1 MSQRLV
7 NQTPNTCYPNLTEA
21 LIGETVSNRDLPMAR
36 KPALTTEK
44 LKDLGADKLAQL
56 VLDEAERNAGF
67 RRQVK
72 AALAGKSGPEAIAKL
87 IDRRL
92 SGLARAKSFIEWD
105 KARAFADDLRSLTD
119 TITSELGPAA
129 PALAIDRL
137 LRFIATHELVF
148 ERVDDSSGRV
158 QDVYYQAIHA
168 TGDSAAS
175 LPVPEADALPEKIM
189 TALGESTHGYLAD
202 VTEAVAPHLPQD
214 SLARWD
220 ADLKEAIAERQ
231 SEDAARTSDGWFYSM
246 TSQWAGMRQILASA
260 RGDLDLLI
268 ALELK
273 KKPHMQDTL
282 AIAAQLL
289 EAGRSTEA
297 LEWVRKPGRRT
308 FGKIDDGLSPERVSL
323 EARIL
328 DATDDRSAAQALRWR
343 CFETRLSAD
352 ILREYLKQ
360 LPDFEDIEA
369 ENRAHAFALE
379 KSEPEAALQFFLDW
393 PRLDLAAKLIATHP
407 HRWDGGDWHILPK
420 IAGLLEHDHPL
431 AATILFRALLDNILD
446 RARSK
451 AYGHGAKYLGKL
463 ALLAQEADAMRPST
477 MTDHTT
483 YLGKLKK
490 AHPRKSGF
498 WARVGD
504 GEPKASAARRP
515 VWIKDDR

>member
-1 MSQRLV
+1 
-7 NQTPNTCYPNLTEA
+7 
-21 LIGETVSNRDLPMAR
+21 MAR
-36 KPALTTEK
+36 KPALSTDK

-105 KARAFADDLRSLTD
+105 KTRAFADDLRSLTD
-119 TITSELGPAA
+119 TVTSELGPAA

-158 QDVYYQAIHA
+158 QDVYYQAISA
-168 TGDSAAS
+168 IGDIAHS
-175 LPVPEADALPEKIM
+175 LPVPVADTLPEKIM

-202 VTEAVAPHLPQD
+202 VTEAVAPHLSQD

-220 ADLKEAIAERQ
+220 GDLKDAIAERQ
-231 SEDAARTSDGWFYSM
+231 TEEVARKSDGWFYSI
-246 TSQWAGMRQILASA
+246 TSQWDGMRQILASA

-268 ALELK
+268 ALEGK
-273 KKPHMQDTL
+273 KPPHMQDTL

-289 EAGRSTEA
+289 DAGRSAEA
-297 LEWVRKPGRRT
+297 MEWVRKPGRRT
-308 FGKIDDGLSPERVSL
+308 FGETDDGLAPERVSL

-328 DATDDRSAAQALRWR
+328 DATGDRPAAQALRWR
-343 CFETRLSAD
+343 CFEVRLSAD
-352 ILREYLKQ
+352 ILREYLKR

-369 ENRAHAFALE
+369 EDQAHAYALE
-379 KSEPEAALQFFLDW
+379 KTEPEVALQFFLDW
-393 PRLDLAAKLIATHP
+393 PRLDLAAKLIVTHP
-407 HRWDGGDWHILPK
+407 RRWDGGDWYILPK

-431 AATILFRALLDNILD
+431 AATILYRALLDNILD

-451 AYGHGAKYLGKL
+451 AYGHGAKYLVKL
-463 ALLAQEADAMRPST
+463 GLLAGEADPIRPCG
-477 MTDHTT
+477 MDEHAT
-483 YLGKLKK
+483 YFSKLKT
-490 AHPRKSGF
+490 AHSRKSGF
-498 WARVGD
+498 WARVGG
-504 GEPKASAARRP
+504 GEPKTPEENGTRRP
-515 VWIKDDR
+515 VWIKDGG

>member
-1 MSQRLV
+1 
-7 NQTPNTCYPNLTEA
+7 
-21 LIGETVSNRDLPMAR
+21 MAR
-36 KPALTTEK
+36 KPALSTDK

-56 VLDEAERNAGF
+56 VLEESERNAGF

-72 AALAGKSGPEAIAKL
+72 AALAAKSGPESIAKL

-92 SGLARAKSFIEWD
+92 SGLERAKSFIEWD

-129 PALAIDRL
+129 PALAIDRI
-137 LRFIATHELVF
+137 LRFIATHEQVF

-168 TGDSAAS
+168 TGQLASS
-175 LPVPEADALPEKIM
+175 LPAPNADALPEKIM
-189 TALGESTHGYLAD
+189 TALGESMHGYLAD

-214 SLARWD
+214 SLTRWD
-220 ADLKEAIAERQ
+220 GDLKNAIAERQ
-231 SEDAARTSDGWFYSM
+231 AEEAARKSDGWFYSM
-246 TSQWAGMRQILASA
+246 TSQWAGMRQTLASA

-282 AIAAQLL
+282 GIATQLL
-289 EAGRSTEA
+289 EVGRSAEA

-308 FGKIDDGLSPERVSL
+308 FGKADDGLSPERVNL

-328 DATDDRSAAQALRWR
+328 DATGDRSAAQALRWR
-343 CFETRLSAD
+343 CFEARLSAD
-352 ILREYLKQ
+352 ILRDYLKQ

-369 ENRAHAFALE
+369 EDRAHAFTLE
-379 KSEPEAALQFFLDW
+379 KSDPDVALQFFLDW

-407 HRWDGGDWHILPK
+407 HRWNGGDWHILPK

-431 AATILFRALLDNILD
+431 AATILYRALLDSILD

-451 AYGHGAKYLGKL
+451 AYGHGAKFLGKL
-463 ALLAQEADAMRPST
+463 ALLAQEVDAIRPGT
-477 MTDHTT
+477 MTDHLT
-483 YLGKLKK
+483 YVAKLKK

-498 WARVGD
+498 WTRVGGGD
-504 GEPKASAARRP
+504 PKMPQETAARGP
-515 VWIKDDR
+515 IWVKDEG

>member
-1 MSQRLV
+1 
-7 NQTPNTCYPNLTEA
+7 
-21 LIGETVSNRDLPMAR
+21 MAR
-36 KPALTTEK
+36 KPVLSVDKLT
-44 LKDLGADKLAQL
+44 DLGADKLAQL

-105 KARAFADDLRSLTD
+105 KARAYADDLRSLTD
-119 TITSELGPAA
+119 KITAELGPAA

-137 LRFIATHELVF
+137 LRFIATHEQVF

-168 TGDSAAS
+168 TGDLAAR

-189 TALGESTHGYLAD
+189 SALGESTHGYLSD
-202 VTEAVAPHLPQD
+202 VTEAVAAHLPQD

-220 ADLKEAIAERQ
+220 GDLKKAIAERQ
-231 SEDAARTSDGWFYSM
+231 TEEAPRKSEGWFYSM
-246 TSQWAGMRQILASA
+246 TSQWAAMRQILASA

-282 AIAAQLL
+282 KIAAQLL
-289 EAGRSTEA
+289 EVGRYAEA
-297 LEWVRKPGRRT
+297 LEWVRKPGRRS
-308 FGKIDDGLSPERVSL
+308 FGETDDGLSPERVGL

-328 DATDDRSAAQALRWR
+328 DAAGDGSAAQALRWR
-343 CFETRLSAD
+343 CFEARLSAD
-352 ILREYLKQ
+352 ILREYLKP

-369 ENRAHAFALE
+369 EDRAHAFAME
-379 KSEPEAALQFFLDW
+379 RSDPEMALQFFLDW

-407 HRWDGGDWHILPK
+407 HRWDGGI
-420 IAGLLEHDHPL
+420 G
-431 AATILFRALLDNILD
+431 T
-446 RARSK
+446 SC
-451 AYGHGAKYLGKL
+451 
-463 ALLAQEADAMRPST
+463 
-477 MTDHTT
+477 
-483 YLGKLKK
+483 
-490 AHPRKSGF
+490 RKSQDSLNTF
-498 WARVGD
+498 IR
-504 GEPKASAARRP
+504 
-515 VWIKDDR
+515 

>member
-1 MSQRLV
+1 MAHKS
-7 NQTPNTCYPNLTEA
+7 A
-21 LIGETVSNRDLPMAR
+21 LSFD
-36 KPALTTEK
+36 K
-44 LKDLGADKLAQL
+44 LKGLGADKLAQL
-56 VLDEAERNAGF
+56 VLEEAERNAGF

-137 LRFIATHELVF
+137 LRFIATHEQVF

-168 TGDSAAS
+168 TGDLATS

-189 TALGESTHGYLAD
+189 AALGESSHGYLAD

-214 SLARWD
+214 SLTRWD
-220 ADLKEAIAERQ
+220 GDLKEAIAERQ
-231 SEDAARTSDGWFYSM
+231 TEEAARKSDDWFYSM

-282 AIAAQLL
+282 GIATQLL
-289 EAGRSTEA
+289 EAGRNAEA

-308 FGKIDDGLSPERVSL
+308 FGEADDGLSPERVSL

-328 DATDDRSAAQALRWR
+328 DATGEGSAGQALRWR
-343 CFETRLSAD
+343 CFETRLSAG

-369 ENRAHAFALE
+369 EDRAHAFALE

-393 PRLDLAAKLIATHP
+393 PRLDLAAKLIETHP
-407 HRWDGGDWHILPK
+407 HRWDGGDWHVLPK
-420 IAGLLEHDHPL
+420 IAGLLEHDHSL
-431 AATILFRALLDNILD
+431 AATILYRALLDSILD

-463 ALLAQEADAMRPST
+463 ALLAQEADAMRPDT
-477 MTDHTT
+477 MTDHPT
-483 YLGKLKK
+483 YLAKLKK
-490 AHPRKSGF
+490 THPRKSGF

-504 GEPKASAARRP
+504 SEPKVPQASEARRP
-515 VWIKDDR
+515 VWVKDDE

>member
-1 MSQRLV
+1 
-7 NQTPNTCYPNLTEA
+7 
-21 LIGETVSNRDLPMAR
+21 MAR
-36 KPALTTEK
+36 KPALSTDK
-44 LKDLGADKLAQL
+44 LKDLGTDKLAQL

-119 TITSELGPAA
+119 TITAELAPAA
-129 PALAIDRL
+129 PALAMDRL
-137 LRFIATHELVF
+137 LRLIATHEQVF

-168 TGDSAAS
+168 TGDLARS

-202 VTEAVAPHLPQD
+202 VAEAVAPHLPQD

-220 ADLKEAIAERQ
+220 GDLKDAIAERQ
-231 SEDAARTSDGWFYSM
+231 AEEAARKSDGWFYSM
-246 TSQWAGMRQILASA
+246 TSQWARMRQILASA

-273 KKPHMQDTL
+273 KKPHIQDTL
-282 AIAAQLL
+282 VIGAQLL
-289 EAGRSTEA
+289 EAGRSAEA
-297 LEWVRKPGRRT
+297 LEWVRKPGRRS
-308 FGKIDDGLSPERVSL
+308 FGETDDGLSPERVSL

-328 DATDDRSAAQALRWR
+328 DATGDRSAAQALRWR
-343 CFETRLSAD
+343 CFEARLSAD

-369 ENRAHAFALE
+369 EDRAHAFALE
-379 KSEPEAALQFFLDW
+379 QSDPDVALQFFLDW
-393 PRLDLAAKLIATHP
+393 PRLDLAAKLIETHP
-407 HRWDGGDWHILPK
+407 HRWDGGEWHILPK
-420 IAGLLEHDHPL
+420 IASLLEHDHPL
-431 AATILFRALLDNILD
+431 AATILYRALLDNILD
-446 RARSK
+446 RAGSK

-463 ALLAQEADAMRPST
+463 GLLAGEADPIRPGG
-477 MTDHTT
+477 MVDHAA
-483 YLGKLKK
+483 YLAKLKK
-490 AHPRKSGF
+490 THPRKSGF
-498 WARVGD
+498 WARVSD
-504 GEPKASAARRP
+504 TEPKAPQASPSRRP
-515 VWIKDDR
+515 VWVNDDG

>member
-1 MSQRLV
+1 
-7 NQTPNTCYPNLTEA
+7 
-21 LIGETVSNRDLPMAR
+21 MAR
-36 KPALTTEK
+36 KPALSTDK
-44 LKDLGADKLAQL
+44 LKDLGTDKLAQL
-56 VLDEAERNAGF
+56 VLEEAERNAGF

-119 TITSELGPAA
+119 TVTSELGPGA

-137 LRFIATHELVF
+137 LRFIATHEQVF

-168 TGDSAAS
+168 TGDLAAS

-214 SLARWD
+214 TLARWD
-220 ADLKEAIAERQ
+220 GDLKDAIAQRQ
-231 SEDAARTSDGWFYSM
+231 TEEAARKSDGWFYSM
-246 TSQWAGMRQILASA
+246 TSQWAGMRQILALA

-282 AIAAQLL
+282 AITAQLL
-289 EAGRSTEA
+289 EAGRTAEA
-297 LEWVRKPGRRT
+297 LEWVRKPGRST
-308 FGKIDDGLSPERVSL
+308 FGETDDGLAAERVSL

-328 DATDDRSAAQALRWR
+328 DSTGDRSAAQALRWR
-343 CFETRLSAD
+343 CFEARLSAG
-352 ILREYLKQ
+352 ILREYLKL
-360 LPDFEDIEA
+360 LPDFEDTEA
-369 ENRAHAFALE
+369 EDRAHAFALE
-379 KSEPEAALQFFLDW
+379 KAKPEEALQFFLDW
-393 PRLDLAAKLIATHP
+393 PRLDLAAKLITTHP
-407 HRWDGGDWHILPK
+407 HRWDGGDWHNLPK
-420 IAGLLEHDHPL
+420 IANLLEHDHPL
-431 AATILFRALLDNILD
+431 AATILYRALLDSILD

-463 ALLAQEADAMRPST
+463 TLLAQEADVMRSGT
-477 MTDHTT
+477 MTDHAT
-483 YLGKLKK
+483 YLAKLKK
-490 AHPRKSGF
+490 THLRKSGF

-504 GEPKASAARRP
+504 GEPKTPQTSGARRP

>member
-1 MSQRLV
+1 
-7 NQTPNTCYPNLTEA
+7 
-21 LIGETVSNRDLPMAR
+21 MAR
-36 KPALTTEK
+36 KPVLSTDK
-44 LKDLGADKLAQL
+44 LKDLGAEKLAQL

-119 TITSELGPAA
+119 TITAELGPTA

-137 LRFIATHELVF
+137 LRFIATHEQVF

-158 QDVYYQAIHA
+158 QDVYYQVIAA
-168 TGDSAAS
+168 TGDLAPN

-220 ADLKEAIAERQ
+220 GDLQDAIAERQ
-231 SEDAARTSDGWFYSM
+231 TEEAARISDGWFYSM

-268 ALELK
+268 ALEVK

-282 AIAAQLL
+282 AISAQLL
-289 EAGRSTEA
+289 EAGRSAEA

-308 FGKIDDGLSPERVSL
+308 FGETDDGLSPERVSL

-328 DATDDRSAAQALRWR
+328 DATGDRSAAQTLRWR
-343 CFETRLSAD
+343 CFEARLSAG

-360 LPDFEDIEA
+360 QPDFEDIEA
-369 ENRAHAFALE
+369 EDRAHAFALE
-379 KSEPEAALQFFLDW
+379 KADPEVALQFFLDW
-393 PRLDLAAKLIATHP
+393 PRLDLAAKLITTHP

-420 IAGLLEHDHPL
+420 VAGLLEHDHPL
-431 AATILFRALLDNILD
+431 AASILYRALLDNILD

-463 ALLAQEADAMRPST
+463 GLLASEADPIRPSG
-477 MTDHTT
+477 MVDHAT
-483 YLGKLKK
+483 YLAKLKT

-498 WARVGD
+498 WARAGD
-504 GEPKASAARRP
+504 GEPKTPQASEARRP
-515 VWIKDDR
+515 VWIEEDG

>member
-1 MSQRLV
+1 MTRK
-7 NQTPNTCYPNLTEA
+7 TA
-21 LIGETVSNRDLPMAR
+21 LSTD
-36 KPALTTEK
+36 K
-44 LKDLGADKLAQL
+44 LKDLGVDKLAQL
-56 VLDEAERNAGF
+56 VLEEAERNAGF

-105 KARAFADDLRSLTD
+105 KSRAFADDLRSMTD
-119 TITSELGPAA
+119 TITAELGPVA

-137 LRFIATHELVF
+137 LRFIATHEQVF

-158 QDVYYQAIHA
+158 QAVYYQAIHS
-168 TGDSAAS
+168 TGDLAAN
-175 LPVPEADALPEKIM
+175 LPVPEAEALPEKIM
-189 TALGESTHGYLAD
+189 AALGETTHGYLAN

-220 ADLKEAIAERQ
+220 SDLKDAIAERQ
-231 SEDAARTSDGWFYSM
+231 AEEAARKSDDWFYSM

-260 RGDLDLLI
+260 RGDIDLLI
-268 ALELK
+268 ALEVK

-289 EAGRSTEA
+289 EVGRSAEA
-297 LEWVRKPGRRT
+297 LEWVRKDGRHT
-308 FGKIDDGLSPERVSL
+308 FGKSYNGLSPERVSL
-323 EARIL
+323 EAHIL
-328 DATDDRSAAQALRWR
+328 DVTGDRSGAQALRWR
-343 CFETRLSAD
+343 CFEARLSAD

-369 ENRAHAFALE
+369 EERAHAIALE
-379 KSEPEAALQFFLDW
+379 KSDPDAALQFFLDW
-393 PRLDLAAKLIATHP
+393 PRLDLAAKLITTHP
-407 HRWDGGDWHILPK
+407 HSWDGGDWHILPK
-420 IAGLLEHDHPL
+420 IASLLEHDHPV
-431 AATILFRALLDNILD
+431 AATILYRTLLDSILD

-463 ALLAQEADAMRPST
+463 ALLAHDADPIRPGT
-477 MTDHTT
+477 MTDHAT
-483 YLGKLKK
+483 YLAKLKK
-490 AHPRKSGF
+490 THPRKSGF

-504 GEPKASAARRP
+504 GGPKTPQTSGARRP
-515 VWIKDDR
+515 V